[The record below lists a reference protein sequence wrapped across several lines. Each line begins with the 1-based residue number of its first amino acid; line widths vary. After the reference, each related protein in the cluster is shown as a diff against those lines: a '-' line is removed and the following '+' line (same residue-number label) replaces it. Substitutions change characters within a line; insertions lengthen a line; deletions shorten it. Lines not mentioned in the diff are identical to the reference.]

1 MHTQE
6 MRSKLID
13 PPLEIKVVNRKDPPQ
28 KKVQGTIC
36 DPPMHHSG
44 SNHHH
49 QSTKLHPRDLSVCG
63 GHIDSRQ
70 RTYQLQQHHVVGN
83 QYADDDKYRK
93 PSSYPPPLQRQEYG
107 YDQPSLPLTNQM
119 SCNQERRSNRS
130 PNSPPPPL
138 APLDESYR
146 SRGSESKYKECSNI
160 PLPYE
165 HCGLSL
171 LQDVEQIVRSGTSG
185 REARRPSGR
194 QYDRSRHSYHDEV
207 AGRPHAYVQQED
219 DVSIISSLTERF
231 LPRKL
236 SSSYHQRK
244 LVERP
249 HAMMTGHDEKDRRKR
264 KRRSNNTGASSSVQ
278 WFPKYVDTFGMN
290 CEFFNFVLLL
300 LAIYAFTFEEY
311 GFGGSKSPT
320 YRYL

>member
-1 MHTQE
+1 M
-6 MRSKLID
+6 
-13 PPLEIKVVNRKDPPQ
+13 
-28 KKVQGTIC
+28 
-36 DPPMHHSG
+36 
-44 SNHHH
+44 
-49 QSTKLHPRDLSVCG
+49 
-63 GHIDSRQ
+63 
-70 RTYQLQQHHVVGN
+70 QQHHVVGN

-138 APLDESYR
+138 APLDESHR

-207 AGRPHAYVQQED
+207 AAGAHHAYAQQED

-231 LPRKL
+231 LPRKF

>member
-1 MHTQE
+1 M
-6 MRSKLID
+6 
-13 PPLEIKVVNRKDPPQ
+13 NRKDPPQ

-93 PSSYPPPLQRQEYG
+93 PSSYPLIQRQQYG
-107 YDQPSLPLTNQM
+107 HDQPSLPLTNQM

-165 HCGLSL
+165 QVHSSLSL

-219 DVSIISSLTERF
+219 DVSIISLLTERF

-236 SSSYHQRK
+236 SSSYHNRNA
-244 LVERP
+244 LERP
-249 HAMMTGHDEKDRRKR
+249 QPTMMTGHDEKDRRRR
-264 KRRSNNTGASSSVQ
+264 KRRSDNTGASSSVQ

-311 GFGGSKSPT
+311 GFGGSKSSPT
-320 YRYL
+320 MIYRLVFLYMMYLTQYL